1 MSDQDLF
8 EEEEGSDAYA
18 GTTEEEDDDPSP
30 ANTIS
35 VSNFFASKQKAGQNR
50 RWKRSSM
57 YEIPFDGEDSEPE
70 QPLPRLSLLPKRICY
85 YSKKANYHA
94 LVLKGTPNRYSSG
107 GSGARAS
114 GTANDASPTT
124 SPSQQLSSQ
133 LPRDDNPELP
143 STQGANGIQSEET
156 SSSLTVALSK
166 ITSLLNTVVKRV
178 ERVEAELKNVNQSS
192 PSSSD
197 STPSGDK
204 KNPYACSSSSE
215 GTFACASVR
224 RGSFGQ

>member
-1 MSDQDLF
+1 M
-8 EEEEGSDAYA
+8 
-18 GTTEEEDDDPSP
+18 
-30 ANTIS
+30 
-35 VSNFFASKQKAGQNR
+35 
-50 RWKRSSM
+50 
-57 YEIPFDGEDSEPE
+57 
-70 QPLPRLSLLPKRICY
+70 
-85 YSKKANYHA
+85 
-94 LVLKGTPNRYSSG
+94 LKGTPNRYSSG

-133 LPRDDNPELP
+133 LPRDEFEDNPELP

-204 KNPYACSSSSE
+204 KIHMHVPRV
-215 GTFACASVR
+215 VR
-224 RGSFGQ
+224 VRLLVHQSGGEVLGNNILNAGS